1 MLLLTKRVEKAAAGD
16 HDMTWIKPYTS
27 VRHMQAG
34 DILFRKGDTA
44 DRLFI
49 VVSGRCRLRDSNIE
63 ITPSTVVGELA
74 LLALDKTRTQ
84 SLHCEESGDLL
95 EITYGQ
101 IKQLYY
107 LRIENSG
114 SISCNLLASACSIT
128 SHGSKERS
136 RGCANA
142 SPQAATRRLRI
153 GADRSMAG
161 RSAKTGQIRIGI
173 GGWNYPPWRGVFY
186 PAGLTQAKES
196 EDAASRLTS
205 IEINSTFY
213 GSQKPESFRKWA
225 SAVPDGFVFSVKGP
239 RFATNRRDLAGA
251 GDLHPA
257 ISEFRRARTA
267 RSAWA

>member
-1 MLLLTKRVEKAAAGD
+1 MHITIADAMGYIAALLVFMTFWMKTMVPLRLVGLASNVFFIAYGGLLIAYPVLILHVLLLPLNVLRLREMLLLTKRVEKAAAGD

-74 LLALDKTRTQ
+74 LLAPDKTRTQ

-107 LRIENSG
+107 QNPKFGFYFLQ
-114 SISCNLLASACSIT
+114 LT
-128 SHGSKERS
+128 SKRLFDNVARLEGEI
-136 RGCANA
+136 A
-142 SPQAATRRLRI
+142 RLR
-153 GADRSMAG
+153 AR
-161 RSAKTGQIRIGI
+161 
-173 GGWNYPPWRGVFY
+173 
-186 PAGLTQAKES
+186 L
-196 EDAASRLTS
+196 AASGD
-205 IEINSTFY
+205 E
-213 GSQKPESFRKWA
+213 A
-225 SAVPDGFVFSVKGP
+225 
-239 RFATNRRDLAGA
+239 FA
-251 GDLHPA
+251 H
-257 ISEFRRARTA
+257 
-267 RSAWA
+267 RS